1 VGRDE
6 IALPTQ
12 EYSNSVS
19 QGNRTS
25 KSANR
30 DSSNSRGQ
38 SYSSSSDKRT
48 PQYEKAKGGY
58 GAFVK
63 CMMFNAQSI
72 RSKFDEFKCYVAEE
86 EPDFVCITEAWV
98 SEGYF
103 GDNLQDYEIQ
113 GYNMFSCNRGP
124 AMKGGGV
131 MLYMNSLFSSQKVA
145 GGDKNVSVESIWLD
159 VTVGKG
165 NSNTL
170 RIGAF
175 YRSGTLPHSQQLE
188 LDKVICEEISRNFKR
203 KCLIL
208 GDFNLKGY
216 ENAGVGSPSCKMF
229 RKCLEEDLFL
239 HQFVSE
245 PTRHGSFL
253 DLVFSDLSDLVQD
266 LTVGETL
273 GKSDHNIVRF
283 KAHVGEIIKDNLV
296 KVPNFNRADF
306 NGMRAAL
313 SAIRWEEEFSNLNA
327 CEMWEKFKSY
337 LKETQIRHVP
347 QKQRR
352 KRRVGKP
359 AWLTPD
365 VIKAIKAKKTAFRV
379 FKEASNVVN
388 LKAYRKARDTV
399 KQKTRAA
406 KRAKEL
412 DLASNCNGDSKKF
425 FSFYKLSK
433 VSSTIGP
440 LEVNGTTLGEDSEM
454 VEELS
459 KQFKSVFTLEDMTNL
474 PTIHHSSVTWDL
486 TNDVDFIDSDVVYN
500 HIRKIKQNKAA
511 GPDEIYARVL
521 RETEKELAFPL
532 SIIFCRSVSHNE
544 IPTDWKRANVVPIF
558 KKGERGKVENYRPI
572 SLTSLVCKVLESIIK
587 DRIVSYLEGSR
598 LIQNTQHGFRKG
610 RSCLTNL
617 LDFLN
622 FATEQFD
629 QGNQV
634 DVAYLDFSKAF
645 DKVPHKRLMIQLQS
659 HGIAGSILKWIEL
672 WLSDRQQRVMLN
684 GTKSSWQNVL
694 SGVPQGSVLGP
705 LLFIIF
711 VNNIESGLSSKV
723 LKFADDL
730 KVFRAITGQDEHI
743 SLQKDLD
750 ELVKWSEEWQM
761 KFNFDKCK
769 IMHVGKQHMKA
780 PYLMGGQVLSVTQ
793 QEKDLGVILNTK
805 LGASEQ
811 TKEARKKALRMLGAI
826 NRNVSYRSEEVIRK
840 LYCAYVRPHLE
851 YCIQAWSPSYE
862 KDCWLLERV
871 QKRATKMV
879 NGISNLAYEE
889 RLKKLNMFSLRYRR
903 LRGDLI
909 EVFKFVNGLERGYL
923 GEMFEF
929 NRNDAIRGHKF
940 KIKVNHS
947 RTRLRQTFF
956 TNRVVEHWNQLP
968 ENIVSSSTL
977 NIFKNSID
985 NHYKNRGL
993 AFQYYREG

>member
-1 VGRDE
+1 
-6 IALPTQ
+6 L
-12 EYSNSVS
+12 
-19 QGNRTS
+19 
-25 KSANR
+25 
-30 DSSNSRGQ
+30 
-38 SYSSSSDKRT
+38 
-48 PQYEKAKGGY
+48 
-58 GAFVK
+58 
-63 CMMFNAQSI
+63 
-72 RSKFDEFKCYVAEE
+72 
-86 EPDFVCITEAWV
+86 
-98 SEGYF
+98 
-103 GDNLQDYEIQ
+103 
-113 GYNMFSCNRGP
+113 
-124 AMKGGGV
+124 
-131 MLYMNSLFSSQKVA
+131 
-145 GGDKNVSVESIWLD
+145 
-159 VTVGKG
+159 
-165 NSNTL
+165 
-170 RIGAF
+170 
-175 YRSGTLPHSQQLE
+175 
-188 LDKVICEEISRNFKR
+188 
-203 KCLIL
+203 
-208 GDFNLKGY
+208 
-216 ENAGVGSPSCKMF
+216 
-229 RKCLEEDLFL
+229 
-239 HQFVSE
+239 
-245 PTRHGSFL
+245 
-253 DLVFSDLSDLVQD
+253 
-266 LTVGETL
+266 
-273 GKSDHNIVRF
+273 
-283 KAHVGEIIKDNLV
+283 
-296 KVPNFNRADF
+296 
-306 NGMRAAL
+306 
-313 SAIRWEEEFSNLNA
+313 
-327 CEMWEKFKSY
+327 
-337 LKETQIRHVP
+337 
-347 QKQRR
+347 
-352 KRRVGKP
+352 
-359 AWLTPD
+359 
-365 VIKAIKAKKTAFRV
+365 IKAIKAKKTAFRV

-412 DLASNCNGDSKKF
+412 DLARNCNGDSKKF

-500 HIRKIKQNKAA
+500 HIRKIKPNKPA

-532 SIIFCRSVSHNE
+532 SIIFCRSVSQNE

-558 KKGERGKVENYRPI
+558 KKGERGKVENHRPI

-598 LIQNTQHGFRKG
+598 LIQDTQHGFRKG

-705 LLFIIF
+705 LLLIIF
-711 VNNIESGLSSKV
+711 VNNIESGISSKV

-923 GEMFEF
+923 VEMFEF
-929 NRNDAIRGHKF
+929 NRNNAIRGHKF

-985 NHYKNRGL
+985 NHYKNIGL